1 MCDEALLSRHF
12 SCLIAAFLSATR
24 LSFADQAIDL
34 GGAVTIEAGTA
45 TPSPRG
51 GKTIIRF
58 TIVNDAPS
66 RLRLSGITTPVASAA
81 RLVGRIGIDEVTVMD
96 SIGVSSG
103 ERLDLTTSHLWYEAY
118 PVVRDLAPGDTF
130 KITLDFVDSKLTVPI
145 HVHG

>member
-1 MCDEALLSRHF
+1 MKLYYLGV
-12 SCLIAAFLSATR
+12 FLVMAVTFVSVAR
-24 LSFADQAIDL
+24 FSFADQIIDL
-34 GGAVTIEAGTA
+34 GDAVTIEAGTA

-58 TIVNDAPS
+58 TIVNDGPS
-66 RLRLSGITTPVASAA
+66 RLRLAGIVTPIAKAT
-81 RLVGRIGIDEVTVMD
+81 RLIGRVGVDEVAVMD
-96 SIGVSSG
+96 SIGVSSR